1 MNKLIVHISGKRILN
16 LKGEELEISK
26 ELAKFLVA
34 NITNLKVIYEV

>member
-1 MNKLIVHISGKRILN
+1 MNKLIIHISGKRILK

-34 NITNLKVIYEV
+34 NITNLKVVYEV